1 MYQRYSNPLEIM
13 DVMID
18 SGRLFEFICEMFAIR
33 REEIEEKQMW
43 EYWLHKV
50 WEGSYA
56 QFRESALNDENNNA
70 APTHED
76 LSRIA
81 SESANMLMNF
91 CPDGGGEQHGT
102 VQAVGDNSG

>member
-1 MYQRYSNPLEIM
+1 MYQRYSNPLELM

-18 SGRLFEFICEMFAIR
+18 SGRLFEFICEMFSIR

-56 QFRESALNDENNNA
+56 QFRESALNDNSNA
-70 APTHED
+70 APTHDE
-76 LSRIA
+76 LKRIA
-81 SESANMLMNF
+81 SESANMLVNF
-91 CPDGGGEQHGT
+91 CPGGGGEQHGT
-102 VQAVGDNSG
+102 VQAVGDDSD